1 MNSWILPFAAMAV
14 LVMATAVLSWFAL
27 IRAGLACKA
36 ATELN
41 QDGWRAADE
50 KIAQLQAA
58 VDDLAARLAAS
69 AREPAAAGPVRPA
82 MNLNKRSQA
91 LRLHRRGDPPE
102 AIAASLGLP
111 VQEVDLLIKVH
122 RIVISSL

>member
-1 MNSWILPFAAMAV
+1 MSSWILPFAVMAV
-14 LVMATAVLSWFAL
+14 LVLATAIVSWFAL
-27 IRAGLACKA
+27 VRAGLACKA

-41 QDGWRAADE
+41 QDGWRAAE
-50 KIAQLQAA
+50 AKIAQLQAN
-58 VDDLAARLAAS
+58 VDNLAAQFAAS
-69 AREPAAAGPVRPA
+69 AAQPALAGPVRPA

-122 RIVISSL
+122 RIVLSSL